1 MTEDPFKNK
10 QEKLDIK
17 VGLATPEDW
26 QTCKELRLSSLTG
39 PGGRMLGVTPEL
51 IQKLMDQT
59 EQEWREETESR
70 TMFSVLAKSGD
81 MSVVLGRVR
90 QEGEGLWRVRN
101 AYVKPGFE
109 GLGVQ
114 SKMIALR
121 LREIIK
127 RGGIKAITGI
137 HVDNVISIHNAE
149 KFGFKITEKIDENWY
164 QMELNL
170 TDSEVIKKIQNA
182 LNAG

>member
-1 MTEDPFKNK
+1 M
-10 QEKLDIK
+10 
-17 VGLATPEDW
+17 
-26 QTCKELRLSSLTG
+26 
-39 PGGRMLGVTPEL
+39 
-51 IQKLMDQT
+51 
-59 EQEWREETESR
+59 
-70 TMFSVLAKSGD
+70 
-81 MSVVLGRVR
+81 
-90 QEGEGLWRVRN
+90 WRVRN